1 MVRESEAC
9 MKSRKTKQQPDE
21 EGYYP
26 AIQVAEVTE
35 NSTVR
40 LAINGQ
46 AILVTKFEG
55 EYFAF
60 SAFCPHAAGDLAAGQ
75 LYKGRIDCP
84 DHAYRFDIRSGRTL
98 WPPDETYCLKTY
110 PLKVSE
116 GKMRIFV
123 S

>member
-1 MVRESEAC
+1 
-9 MKSRKTKQQPDE
+9 MKIRKTKPQPDN

-26 AIQVAEVTE
+26 AIPVVEVTE

-40 LAINGQ
+40 LSISGQ
-46 AILVTKFEG
+46 AILVTKYGG
-55 EYFAF
+55 EYYAF
-60 SAFCPHAAGDLAAGQ
+60 SAFCPHAAGDLTGGQ
-75 LYKGRIDCP
+75 LYRGRIDCP
-84 DHAYRFDIRSGRTL
+84 EHAYRFDIRSGRTL

-116 GKMRIFV
+116 GKIHIFV